1 MAIITLSRQV
11 AAHGDE
17 VAAALAEKL
26 NYKFIKR
33 TEIEDRIIKLGF
45 PESKMPKF
53 DERKPG
59 FFDSMTKNHDQYQNL
74 AQYAML
80 EAIGGENAIIIG
92 RGAFAF
98 FKDIASNISVR
109 FVADEKTRIER
120 LMKEFDWNEKQARQ
134 RIQESDTNRDGF
146 HKNFYTIDVADPANY
161 HMVLNT
167 GLIPEADCATV
178 IANYVN
184 SVITPEK
191 EAEGKKQLENMFKV
205 QKAINKMIFEYK
217 IGIEFLHGAIEGN
230 AVKLYGVASSMA
242 LVEQALSVVRNELP
256 EYEAVSAI
264 TVVSE
269 YKTYQ

>member
-1 MAIITLSRQV
+1 MAIITLARQV

-26 NYKFIKR
+26 GYKFIRR
-33 TEIEDRIIKLGF
+33 TDIEESIVKLGF

-80 EAIGGENAIIIG
+80 EAVNGGNAVIIG

-98 FKDIASNISVR
+98 FKNVTSNVSVR

-120 LMKEFDWNEKQARQ
+120 LMAEFNWNEKQARQ
-134 RIQESDTNRDGF
+134 RITESDTNRDGF
-146 HKNFYTIDVADPANY
+146 HKNFYSIDVADPANY

-167 GLIPEADCATV
+167 GIIPEADCADI
-178 IANYVN
+178 IAAYVK
-184 SVITPEK
+184 SKVTAEM
-191 EAEGKKQLENMFKV
+191 EAEGKVQLENMFKV
-205 QKAINKMIFEYK
+205 QKVINKLIFDYK

-230 AVKLYGVASSMA
+230 TVKLYGVAASMA
-242 LVEQALSVVRNELP
+242 LVERALSVVRNDLP
-256 EYEAVSAI
+256 EYEAASAI

-269 YKTYQ
+269 YKSYQ